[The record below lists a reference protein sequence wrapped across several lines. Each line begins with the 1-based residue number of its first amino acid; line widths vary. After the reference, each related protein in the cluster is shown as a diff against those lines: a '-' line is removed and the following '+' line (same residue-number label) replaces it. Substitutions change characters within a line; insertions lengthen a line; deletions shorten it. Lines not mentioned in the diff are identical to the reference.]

1 MHIQV
6 IAMTRT
12 LLVTVGTLDEV
23 ESRTREAMD
32 RALSGGGPDEDAA
45 RRLTFEDTD
54 ELARVFSPRAIDLL
68 RAIVREEP
76 DSMRAAARLV
86 DRDIKDV
93 SRNLERLAEYDVV
106 EFVEEG
112 RSKRP
117 VVPYD
122 DIRIDLGLREQ
133 ETETGRAG
141 A

>member
-1 MHIQV
+1 
-6 IAMTRT
+6 MTRT
-12 LLVTVGTLDEV
+12 LLVTVGTLDGV
-23 ESRTREAMD
+23 ETRTREAMN
-32 RALSGGGPDEDAA
+32 RALSEEAPDEDVPQ
-45 RRLTFEDTD
+45 RLTFEDTD
-54 ELARVFSPRAIDLL
+54 ELARVFSPRSIDLL
-68 RAIVREEP
+68 RAIVRGEP

-93 SRNLERLAEYDVV
+93 SRNLERLAAYDVV

-122 DIRIDLGLREQ
+122 QICIDLALRAQ
-133 ETETGRAG
+133 EVGTERAG